1 MVPSLR
7 LLSHVLELSIMHPS
21 VALIPGLTSMSL
33 ASNDSSI
40 APHLPHREESID
52 LWKGHI
58 ENFIGLT
65 QIPTGLMG
73 PLLMN
78 GREAIGPVSIP
89 LATTEGALVASY
101 NRGARAIREAGGVVT
116 LCTREEVQRSPV
128 FVMTSLAEIGQIL
141 QWLDEQFDIFQKI
154 AESCTRFGKLIG
166 MDPLVE
172 GNHLILTLKYST
184 GDAAGQNMVTFC
196 TDAIC
201 QYMVEHMPVKPEKW
215 YVESNFS
222 GDKKATG
229 RVLSS
234 ARGKRVS
241 AECMIPATAVA
252 NILKSTPANIAA
264 YWRSSTVAVV
274 QSGAIGAMGHAA
286 NGLAALFLATGQD
299 VACVAEASIGITRF
313 EVTESGDL
321 YAAVTLPNLIVGTVG
336 GGTSLPTQKACLEFM
351 DCYGAGKSVRFAEI
365 CAGVVLAGEISIAA
379 ALAEGHFTQAHKRL
393 GRGPGKGKKV

>member
-1 MVPSLR
+1 MYPPFA
-7 LLSHVLELSIMHPS
+7 I
-21 VALIPGLTSMSL
+21 IPGLTHMPPVSNATHTAPNLPKDTESL
-33 ASNDSSI
+33 DQ
-40 APHLPHREESID
+40 
-52 LWKGHI
+52 WQGHI
-58 ENFIGLT
+58 ENFVGLT
-65 QIPTGLMG
+65 QVPTGLMG
-73 PLLMN
+73 PLFMN
-78 GREAIGPVSIP
+78 GQAARGPVNVP

-101 NRGARAIREAGGVVT
+101 NRGARAIREAGGVVS
-116 LCTREEVQRSPV
+116 LCSREEVQRSPV
-128 FVMTSLAEIGQIL
+128 FVMASLTEVARVL
-141 QWLDEQFDIFQKI
+141 QWLDDQFETFQQI
-154 AESCTRFGKLIG
+154 AAECTRFGKLTG
-166 MDPLVE
+166 MEPLVE

-201 QYMVEHMPVKPEKW
+201 QYLVAQMPVPPQKW

-234 ARGKRVS
+234 VRGKRVS
-241 AECMIPATAVA
+241 AECIIPAEVVGK
-252 NILKSTPANIAA
+252 ILKSTPANIAA

-286 NGLAALFLATGQD
+286 NGLTALFLATGQD
-299 VACVAEASIGITRF
+299 VACVAEAAIGITRF
-313 EVTESGDL
+313 EVTEAGDL

-336 GGTSLPTQKACLEFM
+336 GGTSLPTQKACLEYM
-351 DCYGAGKSVRFAEI
+351 DCYGEGKSVRFAEI

-379 ALAEGHFTQAHKRL
+379 ALAEGHFTQAHQRL

>member
-1 MVPSLR
+1 MYPPLA
-7 LLSHVLELSIMHPS
+7 I
-21 VALIPGLTSMSL
+21 IPGLTYMPPVSDT
-33 ASNDSSI
+33 SNNTPD
-40 APHLPHREESID
+40 LPHGAGSLD
-52 LWKGHI
+52 QWQGHI
-58 ENFIGLT
+58 ENFVGLT
-65 QIPTGLMG
+65 QVPTGLMG
-73 PLLMN
+73 PILMN
-78 GREAIGPVSIP
+78 GQEAVGPVSVP

-101 NRGARAIREAGGVVT
+101 NRGARAIREAGGVVS

-128 FVMTSLAEIGQIL
+128 FVMASLLEVGETL
-141 QWLDEQFDIFQKI
+141 QWLNDQFSTFQKI
-154 AESCTRFGKLIG
+154 ASRCTRFGKLTG

-196 TDAIC
+196 SDAIC
-201 QYMVEHMPVKPEKW
+201 QYMMKHMPVAPQKW

-241 AECMIPATAVA
+241 AECVIPAQVVDK
-252 NILKSTPANIAA
+252 ILKSTPANIAA

-299 VACVAEASIGITRF
+299 VACVAEAAIGITRF
-313 EVTESGDL
+313 EETETGDL

-336 GGTSLPTQKACLEFM
+336 GGTSLPTQKACLEYM
-351 DCYGAGKSVRFAEI
+351 DCYGVGKSVRFAEI
-365 CAGVVLAGEISIAA
+365 CAGLVLAGEISIAA
-379 ALAEGHFTQAHKRL
+379 ALAEGHFTQAHQRL
-393 GRGPGKGKKV
+393 GRGKEKKL

>member
-1 MVPSLR
+1 
-7 LLSHVLELSIMHPS
+7 MHPS
-21 VALIPGLTSMSL
+21 FALIPGLTHMTPF
-33 ASNDSSI
+33 SNDSHI
-40 APHLPHREESID
+40 APNLPHREESLD
-52 LWKGHI
+52 LWQGHI

-65 QIPTGLMG
+65 QVPTGLMG

-78 GREAIGPVSIP
+78 GQEAVGPVSVP

-101 NRGARAIREAGGVVT
+101 NRGARAIREAGGVVS
-116 LCTREEVQRSPV
+116 LCIKEEVQRSPV
-128 FVMTSLAEIGQIL
+128 FVMSSLVEVGQVL
-141 QWLDEQFDIFQKI
+141 QWLNDQLPTFQEI
-154 AESCTRFGKLIG
+154 ASRCTRFGKLIG
-166 MDPLVE
+166 MDPMVE

-201 QYMVEHMPVKPEKW
+201 HYMVEHMPVAPQKW

-234 ARGKRVS
+234 VRGKRVS
-241 AECMIPATAVA
+241 AECVIPAETVA
-252 NILKSTPANIAA
+252 KILKSTPANIAA
-264 YWRSSTVAVV
+264 YWRSSTVAVI

-299 VACVAEASIGITRF
+299 VACVAEAAIGITRF
-313 EVTESGDL
+313 EETEAGDL

-336 GGTSLPTQKACLEFM
+336 GGTSLPTQKACLEYM
-351 DCYGAGKSVRFAEI
+351 DCYGEGKSVRFAEI

-379 ALAEGHFTQAHKRL
+379 ALAEGHFTQAHQRL